1 MAKAIREG
9 RGVCFDAPFT
19 PEHFW
24 HLTRFI
30 CTGIIA
36 FWITL
41 RFGKDAKGLFTGH
54 IALEK
59 HFSFNECELETVF
72 TSRTRKQLIKE

>member
-1 MAKAIREG
+1 MIRPARGEGGEGDVREG
-9 RGVCFDAPFT
+9 RGVYFDAPFT
-19 PEHFW
+19 PEHLW

-41 RFGKDAKGLFTGH
+41 RFGKDAKGLFTV
-54 IALEK
+54 IERLR
-59 HFSFNECELETVF
+59 SISRS
-72 TSRTRKQLIKE
+72 TSVDSYM